1 MEISEKR
8 CWKGFKR
15 VPGKQPY
22 SKGSCM
28 RESYK
33 LIGKVLLE
41 SKLLEANIFK
51 QARRHL
57 ANIEAKKP
65 THSTSKEGAIG
76 ITQSGAVRPGPRTQ
90 WGSGTYWA
98 AGSPARN
105 YGEYGFT
112 KHGESNI
119 KPIMRQNTATGKIEP
134 YIGGRIQMD
143 PTPEGTPIKRKDTL
157 FGTKPEDVQLRRQ
170 AREKGLRV
178 VDRDAQIA
186 AEKAFQTKSAI
197 DYEEL
202 MKTHRRNRKQARKLR
217 RQASKSSL
225 ESQNTAESYKLIGK
239 VIAEEGLHAWFK
251 NSRSTSGKPGWVQVV
266 SGKPCARQP
275 GQKSTPKC
283 VSSAKR
289 ASMTPQERKSAQARK
304 RRMDP
309 NQPSKSG
316 AAKPTYVPTDKPKRK

>member
-41 SKLLEANIFK
+41 KLNDKNKLSSDKLEREKGEFDRAGINLSKVAKGRGAELKTLKGVENTDAEDMSSTSKMASIRKWVSMQKANK
-51 QARRHL
+51 EQALGKEKSAQARRRVW
-57 ANIEAKKP
+57 NQVKSNTDDPSVI
-65 THSTSKEGAIG
+65 SIDSK
-76 ITQSGAVRPGPRTQ
+76 
-90 WGSGTYWA
+90 
-98 AGSPARN
+98 
-105 YGEYGFT
+105 
-112 KHGESNI
+112 
-119 KPIMRQNTATGKIEP
+119 TGKRELVA
-134 YIGGRIQMD
+134 GNTRASLRRALGL
-143 PTPEGTPIKRKDTL
+143 PIKAHVFKN
-157 FGTKPEDVQLRRQ
+157 
-170 AREKGLRV
+170 
-178 VDRDAQIA
+178 
-186 AEKAFQTKSAI
+186 
-197 DYEEL
+197 EE
-202 MKTHRRNRKQARKLR
+202 
-217 RQASKSSL
+217 S
-225 ESQNTAESYKLIGK
+225 
-239 VIAEEGLHAWFK
+239 LHAWFK